1 MNPFDGLYC
10 LIYAENVAP
19 SADPP
24 HIRRHRLCPDL
35 FVSEDEALK
44 HYQAEHADLPAVSAY
59 AVRSDLL
66 RTLFPEDRLDAPH
79 AIRKG
84 VHP

>member
-1 MNPFDGLYC
+1 MSLYC

-19 SADPP
+19 FGDPP
-24 HIRRHRLCPDL
+24 RIRRHRLCPDL

-44 HYQAEHADLPAVSAY
+44 YYEAEHADLRAVSVY

-66 RTLFPEDRLDAPH
+66 RTLFPKDHLDAPD